1 VILAAALVLG
11 GCGDDAVQRDAGGDG
26 PSEGGVIDAA
36 PDAPRSDAGTSCVP
50 GEVVHAP
57 GDGGVLGRNL
67 LVSELD
73 GGESVRE
80 AEPAIATSDQN
91 AAVVAYVATQPT
103 GENFIGSVRIGAT
116 GNSTSPSP
124 PIFGFGGTGATRQSM
139 PSLAY
144 ALATHRFYLAWLSYD
159 IDAASGLAK
168 NASVQVAVS
177 GDDGASWQ
185 GPVRADDP
193 ADSGGLP
200 GLGPDKPWLVTSP
213 RDGAVWVAYRSGND
227 ALIHVT
233 TAGPQ
238 PATPQFGAPSTL
250 VFDPNRLPPNTDPD
264 LAFGANG
271 RPRIAVADNG
281 DVLVSWIHIIGDLEG
296 SDRNTVQFARMTT
309 ALGAFGPP
317 ITVNATGERV
327 VFDDAP
333 IVVGAGGATLF
344 VAYVVNLAST
354 QPDMAAWEVR
364 IARSVDGVSFVTR
377 TSAAGEPTSFA
388 NMCVIT
394 RMRPALALSQSGVQ
408 RLHVAFYDDRYGSGD
423 PGLGAFVYTF
433 TDSTGFQAVQF
444 LNDADFPESIVPSGP
459 LWLGDYTT
467 LAVTPGTGTDRR
479 LYAAWTDTRSGVGH
493 IAVASGAAP

>member
-1 VILAAALVLG
+1 MRGLILAALVLG
-11 GCGDDAVQRDAGGDG
+11 GCGDDAVQKDAGGDA

-50 GEVVHAP
+50 GQVVHAP
-57 GDGGVLGRNL
+57 GDGGVLGPNL
-67 LVSELD
+67 LVSEVD

-91 AAVVAYVATQPT
+91 AALVAYVATQPT
-103 GENFIGSVRIGAT
+103 GENFIGNVRLDASGNAT
-116 GNSTSPSP
+116 APAGPM
-124 PIFGFGGTGATRQSM
+124 FGFGGSGATRQSM

-144 ALATHRFYLAWLSYD
+144 ALSTHRFYLAWLSYD
-159 IDAASGLAK
+159 IDAASGLPK

-177 GDDGASWQ
+177 ADDGASWTS
-185 GPVRADDP
+185 PVRADDP
-193 ADSGGLP
+193 GDSGGLP

-213 RDGAVWVAYRSGND
+213 RDGSIWVAYRSGND

-238 PATPQFGAPSTL
+238 PATPQFGTPSTL
-250 VFDPNRLPPNTDPD
+250 VFDPNNLPAGANPD

-271 RPRIAVADNG
+271 RPRIAVADTG

-296 SDRNTVQFARMTT
+296 SDRNTVQFARMTQ
-309 ALGAFGPP
+309 ALGAFGTP
-317 ITVNATGERV
+317 ITVSANGERV

-344 VAYVVNLAST
+344 VAYVINLAAV
-354 QPDMAAWEVR
+354 QPDVAAWEVR

-377 TSAAGEPTSFA
+377 SSPAGDPTSFA
-388 NMCVIT
+388 NMCAIT
-394 RMRPALALSQSGVQ
+394 RMRPALALSVQ

-444 LNDADFPESIVPSGP
+444 LNDADFPESTAPSGP

-467 LAVTPGTGTDRR
+467 LAVTPGSGTDRR
-479 LYAAWTDTRSGVGH
+479 LYAAWTDTRTGVGH
-493 IAVASGAAP
+493 IAVASHTAP